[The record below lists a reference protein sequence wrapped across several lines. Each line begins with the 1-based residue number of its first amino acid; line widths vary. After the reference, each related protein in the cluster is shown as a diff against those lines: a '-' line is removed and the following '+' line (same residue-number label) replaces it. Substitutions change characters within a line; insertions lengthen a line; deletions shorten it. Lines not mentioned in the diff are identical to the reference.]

1 MKIRNKKSLIL
12 ANKNI
17 VQLSHSVLVKVFS
30 GYPFRFY
37 EIYRKPKLLFDSSV
51 KAFALHIT
59 DSPTL

>member
-1 MKIRNKKSLIL
+1 MKIRNKKPIIL
-12 ANKNI
+12 MNRNI
-17 VQLSHSVLVKVFS
+17 IQLSHPVFAKAFS
-30 GYPFRFY
+30 GYTFRFY